1 MKRFLPLLLAA
12 TVLAG
17 FPASA
22 QNAVPE
28 IKYDATDPLTL
39 PADVYLGETAGVA
52 TNSRGE
58 IFVYT
63 RTGHPTVSLGGAR
76 AFAHGGSRL
85 FKFASNGRYMGEIGK
100 DSYGMMYAQQ
110 LRIDPQDNIWV
121 VDQMTSMVMV
131 FDPNAQLKMLLGRK
145 AEAIRIPVLPP
156 GGQAGGGGGGE
167 GGEGGAGRALPGAG
181 AQQDVFNRPTDVAWD
196 AAGNIFV
203 ADGIGNQRVAKFDK
217 SGVFVKSWGSRGN
230 GQGQFAA
237 ARAIAVD
244 GQGNVYVADPGNK
257 RIQVFD
263 NNGTYKSAITA
274 VENPDALCITP
285 GANQFLFASNSN
297 PPTDI
302 EIRGEIY
309 KMRLD
314 GTVVG
319 KFGHA
324 GKLPGEFATVNAID
338 CRVNNQLLVGEIGSY
353 RVQKITLK

>member
-12 TVLAG
+12 TCLAG
-17 FPASA
+17 FPATA
-22 QNAVPE
+22 QNAAPE
-28 IKYDATDPLTL
+28 IKYDATDPLNL

-58 IFVYT
+58 IYVYT

-85 FKFASNGRYMGEIGK
+85 FKFAANGRYMGEIGK
-100 DSYGMMYAQQ
+100 DSYGMMFAQQ
-110 LRIDPQDNIWV
+110 IRVDPQDNVWV

-145 AEAIRIPVLPP
+145 AEAIRVPVLPP
-156 GGQAGGGGGGE
+156 GGQGGGGGGGE
-167 GGEGGAGRALPGAG
+167 EGGAGRALPGAG

-203 ADGIGNQRVAKFDK
+203 ADGLGNQRVAKFDK
-217 SGVFVKSWGSRGN
+217 NGVFVKSWGSRGN

-297 PPTDI
+297 PPGDI
-302 EIRGEIY
+302 GIRGDIY
-309 KMRLD
+309 KLRLD

-338 CRVNNQLLVGEIGSY
+338 CRTPNQLLVGEIGSY
-353 RVQKITLK
+353 RVQKISLK